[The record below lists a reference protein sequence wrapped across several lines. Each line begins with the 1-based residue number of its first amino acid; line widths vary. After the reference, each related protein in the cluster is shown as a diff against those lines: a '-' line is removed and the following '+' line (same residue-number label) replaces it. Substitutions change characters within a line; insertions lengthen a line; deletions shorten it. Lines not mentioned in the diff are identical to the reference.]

1 MDQIFHGIELRAL
14 KEPMTPDDLWRAL
27 RTCITLPILP
37 QELSHY
43 IRNAEYDVIQF
54 EDCIERLRERQA
66 VLRRNI
72 ARYSSLL
79 SPIRKLPTEILRRIF
94 GFACVTD
101 PNDDEFRGSAVPFHL
116 SGVCGRWRELVLNSP
131 ELWAD
136 ISLDLE
142 VRTQYSVNLI
152 LERSRQ
158 HPLSLR
164 LSGGWD
170 DNKLDASCES
180 FGVLLEHAARWREVD
195 FTWMS
200 PVMSSEVFVAI
211 QVPMLETIA
220 LSPTQAG
227 VIFHYFSHSYRLRN
241 VIYGEGSEGLI
252 FEDTAPWDGVRH
264 LELPFD
270 NTSSPKSVFQALRLG
285 HDLKTF
291 VYYGQANVG
300 LLNSERYVS
309 NEERSELVES
319 NLETLSIQ
327 LCCANGFYALLH
339 NFIREL
345 KFPSLNNLTISY
357 LEPFPLMDREELM
370 FSIGSWPRDVFL
382 QFLDRSGCT
391 LTTLALEGMLL
402 EEMELALIL
411 RNTPFLRSFTF
422 CESFASSH
430 EVSKRRRKEL
440 TRTKKL
446 RKTVTKSFLRRL
458 EALMFGA
465 NEFSTQSPLLPK
477 LTYLKIGV
485 QSHFDTHRAFVDM
498 VKSQVE

>member
-1 MDQIFHGIELRAL
+1 
-14 KEPMTPDDLWRAL
+14 MTPDDLWRAL

-131 ELWAD
+131 ELWAN

-170 DNKLDASCES
+170 DDKLDASYDS
-180 FGVLLEHAARWREVD
+180 FGVLVEHAARWREVD
-195 FTWMS
+195 FTWVS
-200 PVMSSEVFVAI
+200 PVMATEAIVAV
-211 QVPMLETIA
+211 QVPILETIA

-227 VIFHYFSHSYRLRN
+227 VIFDYFCHLYRLRN
-241 VIYGEGSEGLI
+241 VIYGEGLEALN
-252 FEDTAPWDGVRH
+252 FEDNVPWDGVYH
-264 LELPFD
+264 LKLAFD
-270 NTSSPKSVFQALRLG
+270 NTRSPESVFEALRLG
-285 HDLKTF
+285 HDLKTL
-291 VYYGQANVG
+291 VYYGQANAG
-300 LLNSERYVS
+300 LLNLERYVS
-309 NEERSELVES
+309 SEERPELVES

-327 LCCANGFYALLH
+327 LYCADGFYALLH
-339 NFIREL
+339 DSIRDL
-345 KFPSLNNLTISY
+345 KFPSLNNLTISF
-357 LEPFPLMDREELM
+357 LEPLPLMDREELT

-382 QFLDRSGCT
+382 QFLDRLGCT
-391 LTTLALEGMLL
+391 LTTLALEGIPLKETEVVL
-402 EEMELALIL
+402 VL
-411 RNTPFLRSFTF
+411 RNTPFLRSFTL
-422 CESFASSH
+422 CELFASSH
-430 EVSKRRRKEL
+430 EVSKRRQIEL
-440 TRTKKL
+440 DRPKTL
-446 RKTVTKSFLRRL
+446 RKTVTESFLRRL
-458 EALMFGA
+458 EVPMFGA

-477 LTYLKIGV
+477 LYVPQDWCTIPFRCAP
-485 QSHFDTHRAFVDM
+485 SFR
-498 VKSQVE
+498 